1 MSININSLPNIQPIS
16 NNIASSGK
24 VASGSK
30 TNFSDVI
37 NEALDKVNNLQV
49 ESSQMTDDFL
59 TGKSDNI
66 HSVIIAGSKAD
77 LALQM
82 TLQVRNKVM
91 EAYKEIMNMQM

>member
-16 NNIASSGK
+16 SGINNASKISE
-24 VASGSK
+24 SK
-30 TNFSDVI
+30 TSFADVI
-37 NEALDKVNNLQV
+37 NDALNKVNDLQV
-49 ESSQMTDDFL
+49 QSSNMTDDFL

-66 HSVIIAGSKAD
+66 HSVMIAGSKAD

-91 EAYKEIMNMQM
+91 DAYKEIMNMQV

>member
-16 NNIASSGK
+16 SGINN
-24 VASGSK
+24 VSK
-30 TNFSDVI
+30 TSESKTSFADVI
-37 NEALDKVNNLQV
+37 NDALNKVNDLQV
-49 ESSQMTDDFL
+49 QSSNMTDDFL

-66 HSVIIAGSKAD
+66 HSVMIAGSKAD

-91 EAYKEIMNMQM
+91 DAYKEIMNMQV

>member
-16 NNIASSGK
+16 SGIN
-24 VASGSK
+24 STQK
-30 TNFSDVI
+30 TSENKTSFADVI
-37 NEALDKVNNLQV
+37 NDALNRVNDLQV
-49 ESSQMTDDFL
+49 QSSNMTDDFL

-66 HSVIIAGSKAD
+66 HSVMIAGSKAD

-91 EAYKEIMNMQM
+91 DAYKEIMNMQV

>member
-16 NNIASSGK
+16 NGINSTQKTSGN
-24 VASGSK
+24 K
-30 TNFSDVI
+30 TSFADVI
-37 NEALDKVNNLQV
+37 NDALNKVNDLQV
-49 ESSQMTDDFL
+49 QSSNMTDDFL

-66 HSVIIAGSKAD
+66 HSVMIAGSKSD

-91 EAYKEIMNMQM
+91 DAYKEIMNMQV

>member
-16 NNIASSGK
+16 SGINNE
-24 VASGSK
+24 SK
-30 TNFSDVI
+30 TSESKTSFADVI
-37 NEALDKVNNLQV
+37 NDALNKVNDLQV
-49 ESSQMTDDFL
+49 QSSNMTDDFL

-66 HSVIIAGSKAD
+66 HSVMIAGSKAD

-91 EAYKEIMNMQM
+91 DAYKEIMNMQV

>member
-16 NNIASSGK
+16 TGISSTQKASE
-24 VASGSK
+24 SK
-30 TNFSDVI
+30 TSFSDVI
-37 NEALDKVNNLQV
+37 NDALNKVNDLQV
-49 ESSQMTDDFL
+49 QSSNMTDDFL

-66 HSVIIAGSKAD
+66 HSVMIAGSKAD

-91 EAYKEIMNMQM
+91 DAYKEIMNMQV

>member
-16 NNIASSGK
+16 TEIGGVQKASDT
-24 VASGSK
+24 K
-30 TNFSDVI
+30 TSFKDVI
-37 NEALDKVNNLQV
+37 NDAINKVNDLQI
-49 ESSQMTDDFL
+49 ESSNATDDFL

-66 HSVIIAGSKAD
+66 HSVMIAGSKAD

-91 EAYKEIMNMQM
+91 DAYKEIMNMQI